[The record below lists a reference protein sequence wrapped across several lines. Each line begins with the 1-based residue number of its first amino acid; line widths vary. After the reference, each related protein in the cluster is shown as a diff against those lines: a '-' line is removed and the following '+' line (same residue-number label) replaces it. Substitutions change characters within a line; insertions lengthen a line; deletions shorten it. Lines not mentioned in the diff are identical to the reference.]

1 MVEALKILWNKL
13 TGAMLAVIAIAFGSF
28 ILFFMGKN
36 KGKEEEKS
44 KQDKE
49 IIEQAKEIKKDEA
62 IRNNDSID
70 VVRSRM
76 HDKYT
81 RR

>member
-1 MVEALKILWNKL
+1 MIEALKILWSKL

-49 IIEQAKEIKKDEA
+49 IIEQAKEIKKDET

-70 VVRSRM
+70 AVRSRM
-76 HDKYT
+76 HKYT